1 MTWVHISVF
10 KYFSFVCLII
20 FQTMDIYYRIK
31 IINMLSCNVSNNLP
45 LIWKRHIVGKLSSY
59 NLKIKVDKKYY
70 ISIFYTIYA
79 NLYK

>member
-1 MTWVHISVF
+1 
-10 KYFSFVCLII
+10 
-20 FQTMDIYYRIK
+20 
-31 IINMLSCNVSNNLP
+31 MLSCNVSNNLP

-79 NLYK
+79 NLYKWVKINSLPLKLESNLFKFMSTIVSE